1 MAKTNGRTKAL
12 IGIVSLI
19 VIGAGLVANYTLHG
33 ADIKVNTDKVAELK
47 EDGCKPATK
56 ATQDI
61 AVIKYQLNDIKIKQ
75 ETMRKEN
82 KASFK
87 EVLQEIRKK

>member
-1 MAKTNGRTKAL
+1 MAKINGKMKGL
-12 IGIVSLI
+12 IGIISLVI
-19 VIGAGLVANYTLHG
+19 IGAGFVANYTLHG
-33 ADIKVNTDKVAELK
+33 ADIKVNKTDVAELK

-61 AVIKYQLNDIKIKQ
+61 AIIKYQLNDIKTNQ
-75 ETMRKEN
+75 ETARKEN

-87 EVLQEIRKK
+87 EVLQEIKKK